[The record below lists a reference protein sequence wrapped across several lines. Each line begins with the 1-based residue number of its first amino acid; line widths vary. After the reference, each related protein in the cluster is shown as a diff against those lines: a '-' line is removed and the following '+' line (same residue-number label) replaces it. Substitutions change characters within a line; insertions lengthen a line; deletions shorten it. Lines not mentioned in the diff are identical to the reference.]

1 MVDNFNTKYKSLS
14 KEQKNLLKEYINNI
28 SNTNSLREFVDSEAK
43 KISKILKS
51 ELPKINDDI
60 TRIKLSE
67 AVNQISKLSK
77 GRKVKDRQ
85 VVSLMRYYELIKELR
100 NVSTK

>member
-28 SNTNSLREFVDSEAK
+28 SNTNSLREFVDSEAN
-43 KISKILKS
+43 KISKILKTQ
-51 ELPKINDDI
+51 LPKIDDDI

-67 AVNQISKLSK
+67 AVNQISKLS
-77 GRKVKDRQ
+77 
-85 VVSLMRYYELIKELR
+85 
-100 NVSTK
+100 

>member
-1 MVDNFNTKYKSLS
+1 M
-14 KEQKNLLKEYINNI
+14 
-28 SNTNSLREFVDSEAK
+28 REFVDSEAN
-43 KISKILKS
+43 KISKILKTQ
-51 ELPKINDDI
+51 LPKIDDDI

-77 GRKVKDRQ
+77 GKIVKDNQ
-85 VVSLMRYYELIKELR
+85 VVSLMRYYELIKELK